1 MPRSCGGARGGSPDG
16 RAASRRYSAF
26 RRRAFPSPYCAAVT
40 ICTAPSARRSSR
52 GWRMPRWRPA
62 LVALVPAIVIA
73 QNWLRLERPER
84 DGGNA
89 LLLVALALAPAVAPR
104 LWQRL
109 VLLLGVTLGAA
120 KLAVVSPFGKVEH
133 HRNFFALA
141 GSRIWNGFLD
151 FYDVRLQFNPFFHP
165 EMHAV

>member
-1 MPRSCGGARGGSPDG
+1 MPRWWGWTGGASPDG

-73 QNWLRLERPER
+73 QNWLRLKRPGR

-89 LLLVALALAPAVAPR
+89 LRLVVLALPPAVPPR
-104 LWQRL
+104 LWQRF
-109 VLLLGVTLGAA
+109 VLLLGGTLVAA
-120 KLAVVSPFGKVEH
+120 K
-133 HRNFFALA
+133 
-141 GSRIWNGFLD
+141 
-151 FYDVRLQFNPFFHP
+151 
-165 EMHAV
+165 